1 MRCAVDIWKKYFCM
15 AVACISCM
23 SIFYIHG
30 DVGIEGYAVGVISL
44 FVLLQIPNICVYIVF
59 SVSIIIQ
66 MVCYYLYGGNIQSGI
81 VASVMETDI
90 DEFLGFCSVVGYD
103 SFAVLFLCILL
114 FGILRK
120 ISIQTK
126 YSYILLLF
134 ICLAPLFHI
143 PFNKGDLIEFISYPS
158 EYVCDLYKTRIVF
171 RPYALIA
178 EYVIGMQKVKRLIT
192 LEKKLPEGV
201 QATNKLEGINTVIL
215 VIGESDS
222 KYHHSSYGYPVKT
235 DPFISSLSSEKC
247 KKYDAISPA
256 SITRNSVIRILSFAT
271 PKNIA
276 PFYENYNIVDIANSV
291 NFDTH
296 WVSAQAKV
304 GLNDY
309 LIYSISKS
317 SKNIYFD
324 PYRNDFNLVEYLEK
338 NIDVTK
344 RQFFIVHIG
353 GSHMPYKYDKFDY
366 EKMLKDKNVNME
378 YIDYDAS
385 IYHTDRFLSMI
396 NKFANNS
403 VLFMYLS
410 DHGEIVNAGH
420 GIPNEGFSVF
430 DVPFYIWSSNCE
442 VMKEADSIIEKY
454 AKNIKVNLSSLA
466 YIMSEI
472 FGFEVEKNILD
483 RCNDESLYVY
493 GVDNNVYTYTAK

>member
-114 FGILRK
+114 FGVLRK

-134 ICLAPLFHI
+134 ICLALLFHI

-178 EYVIGMQKVKRLIT
+178 EYVIGMQKVKRLIA

-276 PFYENYNIVDIANSV
+276 PFYEKI
-291 NFDTH
+291 
-296 WVSAQAKV
+296 
-304 GLNDY
+304 L
-309 LIYSISKS
+309 LILLI
-317 SKNIYFD
+317 
-324 PYRNDFNLVEYLEK
+324 R
-338 NIDVTK
+338 
-344 RQFFIVHIG
+344 
-353 GSHMPYKYDKFDY
+353 
-366 EKMLKDKNVNME
+366 
-378 YIDYDAS
+378 
-385 IYHTDRFLSMI
+385 
-396 NKFANNS
+396 
-403 VLFMYLS
+403 
-410 DHGEIVNAGH
+410 
-420 GIPNEGFSVF
+420 
-430 DVPFYIWSSNCE
+430 
-442 VMKEADSIIEKY
+442 
-454 AKNIKVNLSSLA
+454 
-466 YIMSEI
+466 
-472 FGFEVEKNILD
+472 
-483 RCNDESLYVY
+483 
-493 GVDNNVYTYTAK
+493 